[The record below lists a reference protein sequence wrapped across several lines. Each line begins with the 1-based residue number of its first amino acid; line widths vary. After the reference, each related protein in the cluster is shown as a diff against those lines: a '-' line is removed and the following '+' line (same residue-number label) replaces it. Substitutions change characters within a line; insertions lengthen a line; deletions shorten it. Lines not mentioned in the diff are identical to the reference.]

1 MLRNA
6 ISAKIMSTMI
16 SGLQFMKIEYA
27 ISVETVVGL
36 LAFEKVDNR
45 LHF

>member
-1 MLRNA
+1 MVRNA

-16 SGLQFMKIEYA
+16 SGLQFMELDYA

-36 LAFEKVDNR
+36 LAFGKVDTR